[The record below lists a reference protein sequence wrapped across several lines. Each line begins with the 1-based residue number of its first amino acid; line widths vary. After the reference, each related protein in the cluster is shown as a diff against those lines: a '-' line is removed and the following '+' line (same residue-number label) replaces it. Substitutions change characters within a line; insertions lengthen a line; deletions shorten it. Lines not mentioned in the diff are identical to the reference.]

1 MWRKLRDRRIELS
14 VSQELLSELSGV
26 NVRTIKQLEN
36 NQGNPTIATLQK
48 LAEVL
53 GLEIRLEVKG
63 IHG

>member
-1 MWRKLRDRRIELS
+1 MWKKLRDRRIELS

-36 NQGNPTIATLQK
+36 NQGNPTITTLQK

>member
-1 MWRKLRDRRIELS
+1 M
-14 VSQELLSELSGV
+14 SQELLSELSGV